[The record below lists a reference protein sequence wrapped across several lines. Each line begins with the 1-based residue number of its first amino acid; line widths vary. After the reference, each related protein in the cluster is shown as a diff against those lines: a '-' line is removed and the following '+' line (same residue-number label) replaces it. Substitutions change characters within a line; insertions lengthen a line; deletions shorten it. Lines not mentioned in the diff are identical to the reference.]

1 MTTTLTI
8 IDLQL
13 DMTNEDKIAVGSDGQ
28 VMLKTVITDEA
39 DIITSEDVEFFDT
52 VEEATAVKTERD
64 KINGN

>member
-1 MTTTLTI
+1 MTTTVSI
-8 IDLQL
+8 IDMIVGLTEDQL
-13 DMTNEDKIAVGSDGQ
+13 IAVGSAGQ